1 LDLLRVE
8 AHTLRRRL
16 LLHEV
21 SGVKEEFLNEIEDMK
36 REFFF
41 TLTVGIKLNR
51 TLQGQPCNLD
61 AHALW
66 DRAKLIHYRKWND
79 WLNAQFIDDQSASN
93 AAQANANN
101 NKAGKQG
108 ANNSTAKDGNA
119 VSMST
124 FNRSS
129 QRNS

>member
-1 LDLLRVE
+1 M
-8 AHTLRRRL
+8 
-16 LLHEV
+16 
-21 SGVKEEFLNEIEDMK
+21 SGVKEEFLAEIEDMK

-93 AAQANANN
+93 TAQSNANN
-101 NKAGKQG
+101 NKTAGKQS

-119 VSMST
+119 VSMTT
-124 FNRSS
+124 FNRAS